1 MADASSTAEVRVD
14 GGRLDLVGELSFET
28 VPGLLAQCEDML
40 RNIPGDVQVN
50 LEGVSRS
57 DSAGLA
63 LLVELVRMKRAEGK
77 TVTFSHVPEQMQAMA
92 LVSRLEEVL
101 GLTA

>member
-1 MADASSTAEVRVD
+1 MSTTPQIRADGD
-14 GGRLDLVGELSFET
+14 GRFHLEGELSFQT
-28 VPGLLAQCEDML
+28 VPDLLAQCEQVL
-40 RNIPGDVQVN
+40 QGHSGDIQVN

-63 LLVELVRMKRAEGK
+63 LLVELVKINRAKGGS
-77 TVTFSHVPEQMQAMA
+77 VTFSHVPEQMLAMA
-92 LVSRLEEVL
+92 SVSRLEEVL